1 MSRSPTTPKFKIQM
15 CQLYLSGKCTYAGLA
30 ETYNISKRT
39 LREWVLK
46 YNANC
51 KCKLDTCTCNLRD
64 KIDTAVKGNKK
75 VKKVIVVSGVGV
87 LFVCTIAIVEK
98 MPVKSIEMFCFRLQV
113 SCYNAA
119 AKYVPLLRCTTLGC
133 FRVLFVVV

>member
-64 KIDTAVKGNKK
+64 KMDTAVKGNKSDCR
-75 VKKVIVVSGVGV
+75 IWWGV
-87 LFVCTIAIVEK
+87 LFVCTIAIVA
-98 MPVKSIEMFCFRLQV
+98 SIL
-113 SCYNAA
+113 A
-119 AKYVPLLRCTTLGC
+119 
-133 FRVLFVVV
+133 

>member
-1 MSRSPTTPKFKIQM
+1 MSKSPTTPKFKIQM
-15 CQLYLSGKCTYAGLA
+15 CQLYLSGKYTYAGLA

-51 KCKLDTCTCNLRD
+51 KCKSDTCTCNLRD

-75 VKKVIVVSGVGV
+75 VKKVIVVFSVGV
-87 LFVCTIAIVEK
+87 LLVCTIAIVA
-98 MPVKSIEMFCFRLQV
+98 SIL
-113 SCYNAA
+113 A
-119 AKYVPLLRCTTLGC
+119 
-133 FRVLFVVV
+133 

>member
-46 YNANC
+46 YHANC

-64 KIDTAVKGNKK
+64 KMDTAVKGNKK
-75 VKKVIVVSGVGV
+75 VKKVIVVSGGEYYSCVR
-87 LFVCTIAIVEK
+87 LLL
-98 MPVKSIEMFCFRLQV
+98 LQV
-113 SCYNAA
+113 SWHKRPNLKNSLC
-119 AKYVPLLRCTTLGC
+119 R
-133 FRVLFVVV
+133 